1 MEIKCIS
8 KQRGDIHAFLQ
19 HEIQQLIISAVAVGD
34 HFMHKSAGV
43 SGFEMLLQ
51 HIEISDLLQRIFVG
65 FNAGADKRL
74 QQQSSF
80 VVELFVELTRTV
92 VRAGIGHDQEL
103 FTHKLLYIRTVI

>member
-51 HIEISDLLQRIFVG
+51 HIE
-65 FNAGADKRL
+65 KR
-74 QQQSSF
+74 
-80 VVELFVELTRTV
+80 
-92 VRAGIGHDQEL
+92 
-103 FTHKLLYIRTVI
+103 